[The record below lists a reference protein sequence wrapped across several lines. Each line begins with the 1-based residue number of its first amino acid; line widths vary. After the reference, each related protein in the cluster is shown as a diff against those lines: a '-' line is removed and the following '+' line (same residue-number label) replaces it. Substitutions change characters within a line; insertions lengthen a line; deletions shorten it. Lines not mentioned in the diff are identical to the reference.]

1 MKYSGDRTENSSD
14 FTKRVIKIIAK
25 FFLIIFS
32 ILILKSLL
40 CFGNLNKSADLID
53 QEDPYPQWVAEQL
66 ALLGG
71 DISLGQW
78 KKIRPDET
86 ILLFNHRD
94 AEAGLIK
101 IGPPI
106 TRNWCARAEARL
118 DLGDGTEAIRYAFFY
133 PPEPPENLELPEE
146 QDADSILDRQ
156 STLGLILTQ
165 RMEKS
170 IDRGEELA
178 RRVRT
183 AIDQRF
189 GQGQSGFEL
198 LGFPVAGFWSETGR
212 WHIGTATSISAYL
225 NSKYDRTESKVVAF
239 IFLPI
244 SQQRIELM
252 PYPYRWL
259 GINSKYDKSDFPGV
273 RAREMIA
280 QSGIS
285 GYEKKFLLDVLTE
298 IEVVQLEK
306 YPGIR
311 GLSVGRIDEAIRRW
325 MATAQKLDAR
335 HKAAALLAA
344 DVVLFMENYFSVGVP
359 EIGAQ
364 ARQEMSKLGA
374 EFVYERLGG
383 TFVYTRTWLKKALEI
398 DPEGPAGELAFR
410 ILMEMG
416 FDTSGTCSGGRYQ
429 FSKVIEQGEL
439 YLQKN
444 HDKESLAAVK
454 RMVGDA
460 YRDIVSIANG
470 ALGGFSEEYQEIL
483 REEYRGTAPE
493 ARRKAIQYYR
503 KTLPKTKYTYEA
515 IIGWTDAWRMIAG
528 LPPIHMQYYC
538 FYD

>member
-1 MKYSGDRTENSSD
+1 LSLL
-14 FTKRVIKIIAK
+14 V
-25 FFLIIFS
+25 
-32 ILILKSLL
+32 LKSLL
-40 CFGNLNKSADLID
+40 SFGNGNNSADIAN

-66 ALLGG
+66 ALLDGE
-71 DISLGQW
+71 ITLGQW
-78 KKIRPDET
+78 KKIRPEET
-86 ILLFNHRD
+86 ILLFNHLD
-94 AEAGLIK
+94 AKVGPTKVA
-101 IGPPI
+101 PPI
-106 TRNWCARAEARL
+106 TRNWCVRVEARL

-133 PPEPPENLELPEE
+133 PPEPPENLELPE
-146 QDADSILDRQ
+146 DKKADTLLDRR
-156 STLGLILTQ
+156 SKLGLIWTE

-189 GQGQSGFEL
+189 GQGQAGFEL
-198 LGFPVAGFWSETGR
+198 LGFPVGGFWSETGR
-212 WHIGTATSISAYL
+212 WHTGTATSISAYL

-244 SQQRIELM
+244 SQQSIELAH
-252 PYPYRWL
+252 YVYRWL

-273 RAREMIA
+273 RARAMIA

-298 IEVVQLEK
+298 IEVVQREK

-311 GLSVGRIDEAIRRW
+311 GLSVGRIDEALRRW
-325 MATAQKLDAR
+325 MAAAQKLDVR

-398 DPEGPAGELAFR
+398 DPKGPAGELAFR
-410 ILMEMG
+410 ILMETG
-416 FDTSGTCSGGRYQ
+416 FDTSGTCSDGRFQ
-429 FSKVIEQGEL
+429 FSQVIEQGES

-444 HDKESLAAVK
+444 HDKESLAAVM

-460 YRDIVSIANG
+460 YRDIVSITNG
-470 ALGGFSEEYQEIL
+470 ALGDFNEYLQEIL
-483 REEYRGTAPE
+483 RQEYRGTAPE
-493 ARRKAIQYYR
+493 ARRKAIQFYR
-503 KTLPKTKYTYEA
+503 EALPKTKYTYEA
-515 IIGWTDAWRMIAG
+515 TIAWTDAWRMIAG
-528 LPPIHMQYYC
+528 LPPIHVQYYC